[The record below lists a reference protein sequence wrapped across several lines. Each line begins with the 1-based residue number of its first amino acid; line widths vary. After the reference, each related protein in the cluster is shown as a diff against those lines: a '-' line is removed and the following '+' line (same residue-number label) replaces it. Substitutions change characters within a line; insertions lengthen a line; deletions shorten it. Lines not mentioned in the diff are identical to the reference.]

1 MRGAERADEEK
12 NETKN
17 QDLDLS
23 LGHTRVSMNPRVESE
38 RERESEF
45 VPWSSRI
52 STTRPLSLVEI
63 YVGVGRGFYQR
74 PAFLWVQAG
83 ALASPK
89 IRF

>member
-1 MRGAERADEEK
+1 MDADEEK
-12 NETKN
+12 SLNKN

-23 LGHTRVSMNPRVESE
+23 LGHTSVSSMSSRVEKQKE
-38 RERESEF
+38 RADF
-45 VPWSSRI
+45 VPWSSRV
-52 STTRPLSLVEI
+52 SATRPLSQVEI

-74 PAFLWVQAG
+74 PAFLCLEAG